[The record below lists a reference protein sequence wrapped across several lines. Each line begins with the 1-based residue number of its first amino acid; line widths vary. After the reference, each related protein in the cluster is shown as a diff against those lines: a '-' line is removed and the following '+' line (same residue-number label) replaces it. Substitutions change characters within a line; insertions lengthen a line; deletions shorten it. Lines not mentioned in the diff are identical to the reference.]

1 MLGGTASQNRHT
13 LCCCSH
19 QPSAVT
25 PRLLQSVLR
34 GCQANHT
41 MFKPVLETWFVKIQR
56 NVLKY
61 SGVRR
66 AAFHTTACSSFC
78 SSCRALCVLTAA
90 KYQPNG
96 GGCRCS
102 PFNRNSWSASR
113 ILCTRS
119 CPFLSQETRSWYIQ
133 ICEFCIKCSVFSF
146 KSTSP
151 STNKLLPKMLP
162 AAYAG
167 VLSLPETAVPSQGC
181 TDTHFGRGTAD
192 LHQNTSPHPPT
203 AWLRCALCL
212 YVFDVY
218 VWGLFL
224 HGLCL

>member
-1 MLGGTASQNRHT
+1 MPSSHPPGYREASRVGEQHGIPARRRLPINAAMQCTDSAAMLGGTASQNRHT

-66 AAFHTTACSSFC
+66 PAFHTTACSSFC
-78 SSCRALCVLTAA
+78 SSGRALCVLTAA

-102 PFNRNSWSASR
+102 PFNRNS
-113 ILCTRS
+113 
-119 CPFLSQETRSWYIQ
+119 
-133 ICEFCIKCSVFSF
+133 
-146 KSTSP
+146 
-151 STNKLLPKMLP
+151 
-162 AAYAG
+162 
-167 VLSLPETAVPSQGC
+167 
-181 TDTHFGRGTAD
+181 
-192 LHQNTSPHPPT
+192 
-203 AWLRCALCL
+203 
-212 YVFDVY
+212 
-218 VWGLFL
+218 
-224 HGLCL
+224 